1 MSNKDYYYLPFE
13 KEYEKL
19 SKKIRNKL
27 KGNDN
32 DWYKFKYSFDD
43 DEQGKQG
50 LVGLLKVGKYKCVF
64 KTSQY
69 YNHLV
74 RHENLIT
81 ESLREIRHC
90 CPHFGLGFGIL
101 NHLADFDY
109 RTKKKFFK

>member
-32 DWYKFKYSFDD
+32 DWFKFKYSFDD

-74 RHENLIT
+74 NRNIENQYNIYHQSQSCLFQF
-81 ESLREIRHC
+81 L
-90 CPHFGLGFGIL
+90 
-101 NHLADFDY
+101 
-109 RTKKKFFK
+109 